1 MINSKEC
8 KEVFEFLSYMNKEDV
23 MKIPEDILLY
33 IKNKQDKEYNTKI
46 KKETLFN
53 LENISDNALN
63 FLIYLD
69 NTFLNQKDT
78 FQTSIKDI
86 IEKNKKKELE
96 ESNSYELIEYKK
108 TNRVWNFLKNL
119 IKLK

>member
-33 IKNKQDKEYNTKI
+33 IKNKQDKEYKTKI

-53 LENISDNALN
+53 FENISDNALN

-69 NTFLNQKDT
+69 NTFFKQKDT
-78 FQTSIKDI
+78 FQTPITNI
-86 IEKNKKKELE
+86 NEKYNKKNINEVN
-96 ESNSYELIEYKK
+96 SNELIEYKK
-108 TNRVWNFLKNL
+108 TNIVLKFFKKLFNL
-119 IKLK
+119 K

>member
-8 KEVFEFLSYMNKEDV
+8 KEIFEFLSYMNKEDV
-23 MKIPEDILLY
+23 MKIPENILLY
-33 IKNKQDKEYNTKI
+33 IKNNQDKDYKTKI

-53 LENISDNALN
+53 FENISNNALN

-69 NTFLNQKDT
+69 NTFLNTKDI

-86 IEKNKKKELE
+86 NEKNNKKDIK
-96 ESNSYELIEYKK
+96 ESNSYELIEYKE
-108 TNRVWNFLKNL
+108 TNRVLKFLK
-119 IKLK
+119 KLFNFK